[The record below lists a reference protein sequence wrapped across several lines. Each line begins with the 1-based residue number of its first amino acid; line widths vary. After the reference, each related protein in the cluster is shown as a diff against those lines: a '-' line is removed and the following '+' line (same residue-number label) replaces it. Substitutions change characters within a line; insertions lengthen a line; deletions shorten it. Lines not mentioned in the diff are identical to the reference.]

1 MIETR
6 IDIGNIE
13 KIQQRLGSF
22 SNKTPSVLANAI
34 NRTITNINKTA
45 AEQVTQ
51 NYNTTKK
58 AVQKTLKHKRA
69 TKTNLVGTVT
79 SKAPVIALAKF
90 KVSPNRP
97 VSYKSGRPSPKVYK
111 AAVKKGAASKPLEGN
126 PKAFVAIMKNGH
138 KGVFERTGRFEGA
151 KGSEKRTRIYNSKS
165 HRCTKHN
172 EIIKE
177 LFGPSIPHMIK
188 NEKSMAYIQEE
199 ANSTLQKRIDAEIN
213 NILRKG

>member
-1 MIETR
+1 MIEIE
-6 IDIGNIE
+6 IDTNEIE
-13 KIQQRLGSF
+13 KIQQRLGSL

-34 NRTITNINKTA
+34 NRTIANINKTV
-45 AEQVTQ
+45 AEQATQ

-58 AVQKTLKHKRA
+58 AVKATLKHKRA

-97 VSYKSGRPSPKVYK
+97 ISYKSGSLSPKVYK
-111 AAVKKGAASKPLEGN
+111 AAVKKGAASKPLNGN

-165 HRCTKHN
+165 HRRTKHN

-177 LFGPSIPHMIK
+177 LFGPSIPQMIK
-188 NEKSMAYIQEE
+188 NQESMAYIQEE
-199 ANSTLQKRIDAEIN
+199 AKSTLQKRIDAEIKY
-213 NILRKG
+213 LLSKE